1 MIRAISFLLTFF
13 MSFLSAQ
20 AILPQPTGTMASRA
34 ASAGVTE
41 KGALLSPGIAAV
53 AASEKMAVSA
63 KAGGEAAFEAED
75 FEAAVPR
82 IG

>member
-34 ASAGVTE
+34 ASA
-41 KGALLSPGIAAV
+41 
-53 AASEKMAVSA
+53 AASRAPAATSPSGAAPSRLRVAQERPVSVTA
-63 KAGGEAAFEAED
+63 QA
-75 FEAAVPR
+75 R
-82 IG
+82 SLR

>member
-1 MIRAISFLLTFF
+1 MIKSFSGGPEMIRAISFLLAFF

-34 ASAGVTE
+34 ASAEVTE

-53 AASEKMAVSA
+53 AA
-63 KAGGEAAFEAED
+63 
-75 FEAAVPR
+75 
-82 IG
+82 